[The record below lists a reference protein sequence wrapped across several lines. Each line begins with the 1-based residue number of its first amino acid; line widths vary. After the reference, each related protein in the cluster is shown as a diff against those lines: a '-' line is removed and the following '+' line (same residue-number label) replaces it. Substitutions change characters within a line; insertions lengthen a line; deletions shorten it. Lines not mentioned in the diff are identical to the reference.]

1 MPETDKTKK
10 LVVATQKAVRIRIV
24 VIPIFIALL
33 FFTHIVPEI
42 MLVYLIILL
51 FLLTLALY
59 YSAKIKRGM
68 LALGYISATVEIII
82 AAYLLRQAGVE
93 NYLFFSVF
101 TVLILAH
108 TILENAK
115 KGIYLCTIV
124 VITYISFSLYDKLVI
139 ADTFNTM
146 DLLVIFV
153 NTVSFFVIAVLAGKL
168 SDDLKKLNEKL
179 KLSAEVIIDNVG
191 DGLIVFSKDDHVIRK
206 NKVAEQMLETDP
218 GVLKLVKSNQ
228 AKIQIGPNIIYESRI
243 NYIQDEKVVVLRD
256 VSPAWGM
263 MLTVVDEKN
272 KKPISMVVVRIFKK
286 ELNKLQETQV
296 TDDIGRFNFVP
307 LPGEYYITAEK
318 EGYNTYRSPTFTVT
332 KGGAISKFNIE
343 LYHR

>member
-124 VITYISFSLYDKLVI
+124 VITYISFSLYDK
-139 ADTFNTM
+139 
-146 DLLVIFV
+146 
-153 NTVSFFVIAVLAGKL
+153 FVIAVLAGKL

-332 KGGAISKFNIE
+332 KGGAISKF
-343 LYHR
+343 

>member
-191 DGLIVFSKDDHVIRK
+191 DGLTNF
-206 NKVAEQMLETDP
+206 NTP
-218 GVLKLVKSNQ
+218 GSVSSICSATLFL
-228 AKIQIGPNIIYESRI
+228 RI
-243 NYIQDEKVVVLRD
+243 
-256 VSPAWGM
+256 
-263 MLTVVDEKN
+263 T
-272 KKPISMVVVRIFKK
+272 
-286 ELNKLQETQV
+286 
-296 TDDIGRFNFVP
+296 
-307 LPGEYYITAEK
+307 
-318 EGYNTYRSPTFTVT
+318 
-332 KGGAISKFNIE
+332 
-343 LYHR
+343 